1 MLKHSCNRWCCCE
14 LRISTALYNFK
25 ILGLIFQL
33 FIGEFS
39 HQLNWVSWIKTYPSL
54 LRHSCIAIFLSR
66 KQKKA
71 KRWKKSLPFLK
82 ACDEIY
88 VIPCFKDV
96 SPFWIDGHMFFNC
109 YGSYQLLASV
119 IHSVMPTWCLFNGN
133 PWLKLIAEASRFI
146 LFNSL
151 LCITAT

>member
-1 MLKHSCNRWCCCE
+1 MSWEYRQLCITLKSWVSSFNSSLENFLISLIGSPELKHTLSFK
-14 LRISTALYNFK
+14 TFLYHYFFK
-25 ILGLIFQL
+25 K
-33 FIGEFS
+33 
-39 HQLNWVSWIKTYPSL
+39 SW
-54 LRHSCIAIFLSR
+54 
-66 KQKKA
+66 KQKKT

-82 ACDEIY
+82 VCDEIY
-88 VIPCFKDV
+88 IIPCFKDV

-109 YGSYQLLASV
+109 YGRYQLLASV

-151 LCITAT
+151 LCIIAI